1 MKTKFH
7 PIWTG
12 IAMSLII
19 GLGSCGSQQRSGE
32 KAYLDKKE
40 ITTEEQSLSENKM
53 YSAPMPAGS
62 EMDYEEVQP
71 QHNTESY
78 AYINENDFKTA
89 TDEPLSTFSI
99 DVDNASYTN
108 TRRFLSQ
115 NSTMPPTDAVRIEE
129 FINYFDYN
137 YPVPSKEET
146 FSVNNELAVC
156 PWNSKNYLLRIGIKG
171 YTIPTE
177 QLPHSNLVF
186 LVDVSGSMSDGNKLP
201 LLKKS
206 LALLLEKLGERDRI
220 SLVVYAGSSGVVL
233 QPTPASEKST
243 ILAALDK
250 LEAGGST
257 AGFEGLQ
264 GAYQLAEKHFIP
276 NGNNRI
282 FLATDGDF
290 NVGPSSDGEMARMV
304 EKYRDKGIYIT
315 VLGFGMGNYKDSKM
329 EIIADKGNGN
339 YFYIDD
345 ISEAQKVL
353 VDNLAATMY
362 TIAKDVKIQVE
373 FNPAHVASYRL
384 IGYEN
389 RLLNN
394 QDFED
399 DTKDAGELGAG
410 HTVTAVYEIVPSG
423 GNTNNINKLKYQNK
437 TLNDAAAS
445 NELVTVKFRYKKPG
459 EDKSREIVKVV
470 NNNAQQFEQASTD
483 FRFTAAVAGWG
494 MLLRQSKHSGNFSYD
509 NVLQIASNALGD
521 DMYGYRAEFLRLVKQ
536 SKTLSV
542 LSNANN

>member
-1 MKTKFH
+1 MKPHFH

-12 IAMSLII
+12 ITMSLLLL
-19 GLGSCGSQQRSGE
+19 LGSCGSRQNEGE
-32 KAYLDKKE
+32 TRNYENQDLVVTEAKE
-40 ITTEEQSLSENKM
+40 E
-53 YSAPMPAGS
+53 APDAMAIETPAA
-62 EMDYEEVQP
+62 EDDFNEANIE
-71 QHNTESY
+71 HNTESY
-78 AYINENDFKTA
+78 AYVSENDFKTT

-115 NSTMPPTDAVRIEE
+115 NNSLPPVDAIRIEE
-129 FINYFDYN
+129 LINYFDYH
-137 YPVPSKEET
+137 YHIPTKEET
-146 FSVNNELAVC
+146 FSINNELAVC
-156 PWNSKNYLLRIGIKG
+156 PWKKDNYLLRIGIKG
-171 YTIPTE
+171 YTVPTE
-177 QLPHSNLVF
+177 NLPTSNLVF
-186 LVDVSGSMSDGNKLP
+186 LVDVSGSMSDANKLP

-206 LALLLEKLGERDRI
+206 LVLMVDKLDERDYV
-220 SLVVYAGSSGVVL
+220 SLVVYAGNSGVVL
-233 QPTPASEKST
+233 EPTRATDKST
-243 ILAALDK
+243 IIAALNH
-250 LEAGGST
+250 LESGGST
-257 AGFEGLQ
+257 AGFEGLES
-264 GAYQLAEKHFIP
+264 AYQLAEEHFIP

-290 NVGPSSDGEMARMV
+290 NVGPSSDAEMARMV
-304 EKYRDKGIYIT
+304 EKYRDKGIFIT

-373 FNPAHVASYRL
+373 FNPTHVASYRL

-389 RLLNN
+389 RVLNN

-410 HTVTAVYEIVPSG
+410 HTVTAVYEIVPAQGKTGSS
-423 GNTNNINKLKYQNK
+423 KLKYQDKQLSN
-437 TLNDAAAS
+437 AANS
-445 NELVTVKFRYKKPG
+445 DELVTVKFRYKKTD
-459 EDKSREIVKVV
+459 ENKSREIVRVV
-470 NNNAQQFEQASTD
+470 SNRVRNFDEASTD

-494 MLLRQSKHSGNFSYD
+494 MLLRQSKYAGNFSYD
-509 NVLQIASNALGD
+509 KVLEIATNALGD
-521 DMYGYRAEFLRLVKQ
+521 DEYGYRAEFLRLVKQ
-536 SKTLSV
+536 SRTLSV
-542 LSNANN
+542 ISDANN